1 MTVGL
6 GTLITYNPWTV
17 GPATPIED
25 VAARF
30 QALGIHHVAVVD
42 EERRVLAM
50 LSETDLVRVRQQK
63 CLAATPGNGANGE
76 SDSFAES
83 GPYFVRDVMS
93 PEAVT
98 IAHTAS
104 FADALQLLVKHR
116 IHALPVV
123 EGGQLVGIITSRDF
137 LRELSYGET
146 PGSREAISTHL
157 RPAVESLEP
166 DVTLD
171 EALLTMHETG
181 TSVLAVAKGGCPL
194 GVVSQRDIL
203 RTKYSENEL
212 GLGGP
217 VAVMPLVR
225 QSPAIRPGQRLCD
238 AAAAIVELGLPAVT
252 IVNQANR
259 LLGVLSEDDLLR
271 LMYDGAR

>member
-1 MTVGL
+1 MTAGL

-17 GPATPIED
+17 GPATPLDE
-25 VAARF
+25 VAARL

-42 EERRVLAM
+42 DSRRVLAM

-63 CLAATPGNGANGE
+63 CMATTHG
-76 SDSFAES
+76 DSGDGDT

-93 PEAVT
+93 PEAIT
-98 IAHTAS
+98 IAHTAG
-104 FADALQLLVKHR
+104 FADALQLLVQHR

-123 EGGQLVGIITSRDF
+123 EGEQLVGMITSRDF

-146 PGSREAISTHL
+146 PESRDAISMHL
-157 RPAVESLEP
+157 RPAAESLEP

-203 RTKYSENEL
+203 RTKYAEDEL

-238 AAAAIVELGLPAVT
+238 AAAAIVEGSLPGVT